1 MHGCGHIEP
10 INKTIPYESTQQ
22 PGTIFRARIRCAN
35 CADGGLLRV
44 DDRADRLTALK
55 IYCERCRQVVIDRLL
70 ARCPRCF
77 PRFFRE
83 AQAGANLGQLAFR
96 SAMRITRHS
105 ANNAYYAHSISIL
118 RLDRPRVAQA
128 SLEQAWLDS
137 LLPERDRA
145 GQLGAAQGLAELV
158 ERLREAEQR
167 GDQQLVV
174 ELRSAIGRAAAA
186 PGAPPPAAPRALATP
201 LRSDVVQSVREC
213 VALLSSV
220 RRVTVAAQE
229 GPFVNATPVGTP
241 TLARLGIARI
251 ELVSDLPVVTGVFG
265 YTRRST
271 DPTYTEEGA
280 AEPFPPQMDRF
291 ESWTRKQRETWA
303 SAGRRNRAYSC
314 SRGPTRRT
322 GLLPQARRH
331 DRVGAELRSA
341 TSGGNGARSADVTAG
356 NAGARG
362 SFLR

>member
-1 MHGCGHIEP
+1 
-10 INKTIPYESTQQ
+10 
-22 PGTIFRARIRCAN
+22 
-35 CADGGLLRV
+35 
-44 DDRADRLTALK
+44 
-55 IYCERCRQVVIDRLL
+55 
-70 ARCPRCF
+70 
-77 PRFFRE
+77 
-83 AQAGANLGQLAFR
+83 
-96 SAMRITRHS
+96 MRITRHS

-128 SLEQAWLDS
+128 SLQQAWLDS
-137 LLPERDRA
+137 LLPESDRA

-186 PGAPPPAAPRALATP
+186 PQAPPPAAPRALATP

-280 AEPFPPQMDRF
+280 AEPFPTSIRPFPVLDAEAARILGRPQA
-291 ESWTRKQRETWA
+291 EGTVPILARE
-303 SAGRRNRAYSC
+303 
-314 SRGPTRRT
+314 
-322 GLLPQARRH
+322 GLHEGLALYLEARRH